1 PTPPAVRRSRPRPWA
16 PNPPPPPSGRGGP
29 SHPPRHCRDEG
40 AVTTVRL
47 QPDGSL
53 AYSTP
58 GLFGG
63 SIAGILRRG

>member
-1 PTPPAVRRSRPRPWA
+1 MANPQQITFVARLADDSPRD
-16 PNPPPPPSGRGGP
+16 
-29 SHPPRHCRDEG
+29 CRDEG

>member
-1 PTPPAVRRSRPRPWA
+1 ADETRWVASLPFGVDTPRLTAILRRD
-16 PNPPPPPSGRGGP
+16 
-29 SHPPRHCRDEG
+29 CRDEG